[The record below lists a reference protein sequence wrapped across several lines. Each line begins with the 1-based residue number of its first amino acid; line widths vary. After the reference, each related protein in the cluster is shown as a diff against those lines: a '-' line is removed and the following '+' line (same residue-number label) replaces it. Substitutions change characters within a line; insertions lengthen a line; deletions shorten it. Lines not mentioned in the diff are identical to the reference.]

1 MLVAGV
7 VTKASVLVAGGGG
20 GGVVGWK
27 IPGAIGNCG
36 KKENGYSGDCGI

>member
-7 VTKASVLVAGGGG
+7 VTKASVLVAGGG